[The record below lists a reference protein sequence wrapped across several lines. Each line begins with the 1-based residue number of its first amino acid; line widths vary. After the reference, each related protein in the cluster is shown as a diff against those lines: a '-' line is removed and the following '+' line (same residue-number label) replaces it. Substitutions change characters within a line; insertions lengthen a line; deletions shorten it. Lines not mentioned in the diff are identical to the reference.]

1 MQERGT
7 LFAAAG
13 TPVYEGMIVGEYSRQ
28 GDLDVNVTKE
38 KKLTN
43 VRAAG
48 RDDAVRLTPPR
59 QMGLEDAL
67 DWIADD
73 ELIEV
78 TPQSIRIRKRVL
90 DHVQRPKRR
99 KDKQD

>member
-1 MQERGT
+1 
-7 LFAAAG
+7 
-13 TPVYEGMIVGEYSRQ
+13 MIVGEYSRQ